1 MRVAYGWK
9 PDSDWGTSPLW
20 QANLSEGQTL
30 KNASYHYLI
39 SDHLGTPQ
47 LAINSTGEQSWKIN
61 SDAFGNSELDANNQI
76 TMNLRFPGQYYD
88 TETGLSY
95 NYFRDYDA
103 KTGRYIQSDP
113 IGLAGGINT
122 YGYVGGNPLVY
133 SDPTGEFAQVMVP
146 VAVAAAFVVAAC
158 ILTPA
163 CNKSLSNSQF
173 GLYPNIG
180 WLTTLPT
187 VPTLSDNKIP
197 DGGKCKTKDVEI
209 SDANIG
215 GSPNFPNDNDPDDD
229 PDDDVKSQQ
238 DKTLDDIIKDSTM
251 GPKTKGSSTQYIRN
265 KQGWEQAQKDFESL
279 NPSNVQNVGRDG
291 KIVIRGKLK
300 DGRTVSIRPH
310 SSGDRPTMEI
320 RPTKGKR
327 VKKIRY

>member
-9 PDSDWGTSPLW
+9 PDSDWGTNPLW

-88 TETGLSY
+88 AETGLAY

-113 IGLAGGINT
+113 IGLEGGINT

-133 SDPTGEFAQVMVP
+133 SDPTGEFAQIMVP
-146 VAVAAAFVVAAC
+146 VAVAAAFVAAAC

-163 CNKSLSNSQF
+163 CNKSLSNAQF
-173 GLYPNIG
+173 GLYPKID

-187 VPTLSDNKIP
+187 VPTLSDNKP
-197 DGGKCKTKDVEI
+197 
-209 SDANIG
+209 
-215 GSPNFPNDNDPDDD
+215 
-229 PDDDVKSQQ
+229 VK
-238 DKTLDDIIKDSTM
+238 
-251 GPKTKGSSTQYIRN
+251 
-265 KQGWEQAQKDFESL
+265 W
-279 NPSNVQNVGRDG
+279 
-291 KIVIRGKLK
+291 
-300 DGRTVSIRPH
+300 
-310 SSGDRPTMEI
+310 
-320 RPTKGKR
+320 
-327 VKKIRY
+327 KKYGYM